1 MRRNLWTPSVSPGG
15 ELELVS
21 KRKYNRA
28 FKIGV
33 CEAIVLGQKS
43 KAQTCREHALTPSM
57 LDRWVDQYRTLGK
70 DSFPNSDGPADLS
83 HEQHILELEAL
94 VGRLTL
100 ENQVLKSALQ
110 KGGQSKAS
118 ESG

>member
-1 MRRNLWTPSVSPGG
+1 M
-15 ELELVS
+15 S

-28 FKIGV
+28 FKLSV
-33 CEAIVLGQKS
+33 CEAIVAGVKS

-57 LDRWVDQYRTLGK
+57 LDRWVDQYRKLGK
-70 DSFPNSDGPADLS
+70 ESFPNSLGPGDVS
-83 HEQHILELEAL
+83 QEHYVRELEAL

-110 KGGQSKAS
+110 KGGLELGP